1 MEIVGVIVIVALV
14 AIFFAVV
21 VAAFCWAGKAAE
33 QKSDANE
40 EQERKPKLN
49 PPSEGAYYTSKQD
62 RMLTDEELQQM
73 DEKGWVLVNV
83 IPESYHDYLGCYP
96 EAPMVLRTRYTY
108 LFRRIKQAELK

>member
-1 MEIVGVIVIVALV
+1 MQETVFVIIALV
-14 AIFFAVV
+14 AIIYVAVV
-21 VAAFCWAGKAAE
+21 VFGLLFGR
-33 QKSDANE
+33 E
-40 EQERKPKLN
+40 EKERLSVESEEKKEPKLN
-49 PPSEGAYYTSKQD
+49 PPSEGSYYTSKQD
-62 RMLTDEELQQM
+62 SMLTDDELQQM